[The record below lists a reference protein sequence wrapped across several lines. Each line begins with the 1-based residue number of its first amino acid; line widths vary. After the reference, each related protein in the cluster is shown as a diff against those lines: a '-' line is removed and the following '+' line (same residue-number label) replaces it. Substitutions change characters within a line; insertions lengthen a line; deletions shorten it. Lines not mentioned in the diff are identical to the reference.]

1 MSIFPDCGCG
11 CKGKEQEKKFFRA
24 LILGVLFFI
33 IANPE
38 TFTITRR
45 IFGYRIASATGYPSM
60 LGLLLHGLVF
70 FLVSWGLM
78 NIKGREKMEGWA
90 TETSNVSPDAVGPTN
105 WTPTDS
111 TDGKPPAAV
120 PGEPVPKS
128 KTLPALPSM
137 EQPYAE
143 WDPHAT
149 VGAVSNPKGTGTGN
163 WQSCSCANGKQ
174 VMIMN

>member
-11 CKGKEQEKKFFRA
+11 CGGKEQEKKFLRA

-45 IFGYRIASATGYPSM
+45 IFRYRSQTV
-60 LGLLLHGLVF
+60 GLLLHGLVF

-78 NIKGREKMEGWA
+78 NIKGSSSEKMEGWA
-90 TETSNVSPDAVGPTN
+90 SQTSNVSPDAVGPTN
-105 WTPTDS
+105 WTPTD
-111 TDGKPPAAV
+111 TLGGKPPAAV
-120 PGEPVPKS
+120 PGEPVPNP
-128 KTLPALPSM
+128 KTLPAIPAM

-143 WDPHAT
+143 WDQHA
-149 VGAVSNPKGTGTGN
+149 VLGAVVNPKGTMSGN

-174 VMIMN
+174 VMVMN